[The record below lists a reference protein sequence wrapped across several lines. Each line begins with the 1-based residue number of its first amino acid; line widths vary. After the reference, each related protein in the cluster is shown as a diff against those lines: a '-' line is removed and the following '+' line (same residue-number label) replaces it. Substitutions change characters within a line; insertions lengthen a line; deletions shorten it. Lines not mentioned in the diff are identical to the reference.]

1 MYLILNFSLL
11 GAFRYLNACITD
23 FLPILVRPHACWQ
36 LKKGIKIATQ
46 NFGKTKSND
55 RQKIL

>member
-1 MYLILNFSLL
+1 MYLILNFNLL
-11 GAFRYLNACITD
+11 GAFRYLNACIAD
-23 FLPILVRPHACWQ
+23 FLPILGRPHACWQ
-36 LKKGIKIATQ
+36 LKNAIKIATQ